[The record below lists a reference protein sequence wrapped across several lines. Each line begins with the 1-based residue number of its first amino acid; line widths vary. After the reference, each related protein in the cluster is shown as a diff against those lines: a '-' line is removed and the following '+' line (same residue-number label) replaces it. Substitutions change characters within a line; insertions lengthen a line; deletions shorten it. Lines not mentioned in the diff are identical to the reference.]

1 MAKKK
6 KGSKKISMPLS
17 NIGSSSMTLQK
28 HIHRIMLMKK
38 HQRQGLIAFLCI
50 QSYFKCHVKGF
61 DRHDKLVVAQVYQ

>member
-1 MAKKK
+1 MAKK

-38 HQRQGLIAFLCI
+38 HQRQGLIAFFVYNLI
-50 QSYFKCHVKGF
+50 LSVMW
-61 DRHDKLVVAQVYQ
+61 QVLIDMIN